1 MIFLGA
7 TIRERL
13 AVLETKVDNIQ
24 EELVDM
30 KDNHLA
36 TIEKKLE
43 KIEKVRTWRPK
54 DYVALGSS
62 LSAFAVAILA
72 IIFG

>member
-1 MIFLGA
+1 LVK

-13 AVLETKVDNIQ
+13 ATLETEVKHLKDEII
-24 EELVDM
+24 DM

-36 TIEKKLE
+36 TVEKKLE
-43 KIEKVRTWRPK
+43 KLERVRTWQPK